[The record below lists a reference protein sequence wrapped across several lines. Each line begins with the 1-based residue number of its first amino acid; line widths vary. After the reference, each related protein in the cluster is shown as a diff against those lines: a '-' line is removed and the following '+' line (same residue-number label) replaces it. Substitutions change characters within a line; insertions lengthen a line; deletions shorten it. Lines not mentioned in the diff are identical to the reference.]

1 MHCREKH
8 DMERGEHYVKTI
20 CNNQWPTWREV
31 FYFVRSGAL
40 CFQSHTSVT
49 RQTFTHCNSIFRVFE
64 TFRSSWKFDYVFPS
78 IVSTPFY
85 ESLGLHTAVCMVG
98 HQSMGDV
105 CRPPRQPPRR
115 LFFCEGSSLPRLLS
129 RALCRYSQWVHE
141 CLQRRPFVITNQAR
155 SGHCRVGFLIAQLA
169 PWCFTN
175 EDVFLMRWGAERNW
189 KAER

>member
-1 MHCREKH
+1 M
-8 DMERGEHYVKTI
+8 I
-20 CNNQWPTWREV
+20 WREV
-31 FYFVRSGAL
+31 NTTSKQFAITNDQREGKFFFVRSGAL

-64 TFRSSWKFDYVFPS
+64 TFRSSWKCDYVFPS

-115 LFFCEGSSLPRLLS
+115 LFCEGSSFPDCSQEPFADTHNEFTSVSKEDLLLT
-129 RALCRYSQWVHE
+129 RIKQGQGIVE
-141 CLQRRPFVITNQAR
+141 
-155 SGHCRVGFLIAQLA
+155 LA
-169 PWCFTN
+169 S
-175 EDVFLMRWGAERNW
+175 
-189 KAER
+189 